1 MSRLKKSKPAHLTLR
16 TESPHH
22 PLNHSQPN
30 STQPS
35 PSASPIPIHHLLP
48 PPPPETAVA
57 TIKDRTQVATDRH
70 NNHWQRQT
78 KLVLNCCDHDT
89 DPLLDP
95 TKDRPQNGC
104 HIWIRNAPLKRCPPT
119 VGGHI
124 MGGLKGPA
132 KVAPDLGPLFK
143 ASRFK
148 FIRDCPCM

>member
-1 MSRLKKSKPAHLTLR
+1 M
-16 TESPHH
+16 
-22 PLNHSQPN
+22 
-30 STQPS
+30 
-35 PSASPIPIHHLLP
+35 
-48 PPPPETAVA
+48 
-57 TIKDRTQVATDRH
+57 ATDRH
-70 NNHWQRQT
+70 NNLWQRKT

-104 HIWIRNAPLKRCPPT
+104 HIWIRNAPPKRCPPT

-143 ASRFK
+143 ASLFK